1 MSTSARAAGLV
12 AESLP
17 TPTMTP
23 QRCGPSAG
31 FLRCRASGYI
41 AAMHLSRI
49 LVLVG
54 AVVAAA
60 SLPLD
65 AVRSPTSQNWS
76 MIVAD
81 AWPAVVITAIIAV
94 FAVAGQ
100 IAEGF
105 TPSGT
110 VISMVLAA
118 SAALLTV
125 AKYIDAVKAID
136 VLQLRGHT
144 ASIGAGMWVLAAG
157 IAVVIAGS
165 LWSTSRRLH

>member
-1 MSTSARAAGLV
+1 
-12 AESLP
+12 
-17 TPTMTP
+17 
-23 QRCGPSAG
+23 
-31 FLRCRASGYI
+31 
-41 AAMHLSRI
+41 
-49 LVLVG
+49 
-54 AVVAAA
+54 
-60 SLPLD
+60 
-65 AVRSPTSQNWS
+65 